1 MATDPRLVRD
11 PRRTATPQHP
21 PPPPPPLESQS
32 LQSPHSKLNG
42 VDGTSNS
49 ANQSREDGGFKLK
62 FCTVCAS
69 NQNRSME
76 AHLRLSLASYP
87 VISFGTGSLV
97 RLPGPSISQP
107 NVYPF
112 NSTSYDTMYTELNGK
127 DPRLYRANGLLTML
141 ERNRSVK
148 FGPERWQDWAIGKPR
163 LDHRDD
169 RGSAGVEGG
178 VVDVVITC
186 EERCWDAVVDNLV
199 EREGKLNRPVH
210 VINVD
215 IKDNHEEALVGGK
228 AILELADMLNSAAQE
243 ERNRSG
249 GEWRNGVSGGSGG
262 GGSSFDD
269 RVPDV
274 IAVWQEKWPN
284 LPALWTL
291 ACVEFGGCPNSNNK
305 TMSTSPIA
313 SQEKDPSPQSSQS
326 SVDAILSDMNAKYH
340 LLVLHFRTLYN
351 LPQMLAILN
360 YTCGHVYTIQ
370 DIEDALSV
378 MRDKRDELYLRV
390 RETGKVEYA
399 WFPKIKE
406 VKEAEETEQVLR
418 KEGKWPE
425 I

>member
-1 MATDPRLVRD
+1 MATDPRLSRD
-11 PRRTATPQHP
+11 PRRTQTPPRP
-21 PPPPPPLESQS
+21 PPPPPPLESLPQ
-32 LQSPHSKLNG
+32 QKPFGGTHDGASPSQQPNPARS
-42 VDGTSNS
+42 DS
-49 ANQSREDGGFKLK
+49 GFKLK

-186 EERCWDAVVDNLV
+186 EERCWDAVMDNLV

-228 AILELADMLNSAAQE
+228 AILELADMLNAAARE
-243 ERNRSG
+243 ERDRSGG
-249 GEWRNGVSGGSGG
+249 GEWRNGAGGG

-269 RVPDV
+269 RVPEI
-274 IAVWQEKWPN
+274 IAEWQEKWPN
-284 LPALWTL
+284 LPALWSL
-291 ACVEFGGCPNSNNK
+291 
-305 TMSTSPIA
+305 
-313 SQEKDPSPQSSQS
+313 
-326 SVDAILSDMNAKYH
+326 
-340 LLVLHFRTLYN
+340 
-351 LPQMLAILN
+351 
-360 YTCGHVYTIQ
+360 
-370 DIEDALSV
+370 
-378 MRDKRDELYLRV
+378 
-390 RETGKVEYA
+390 A
-399 WFPKIKE
+399 WF
-406 VKEAEETEQVLR
+406 
-418 KEGKWPE
+418 
-425 I
+425 